1 MRMMRYHPPYVVH
14 MIENPLA
21 AIVAGDDG
29 VVYSSGNP
37 DEAAAFASS
46 LYDTGAAVVEVR
58 DSTGRLV
65 RRFPAPKADR
75 SNS

>member
-1 MRMMRYHPPYVVH
+1 MGMLRYHPPYVVH
-14 MIENPLA
+14 MIENPRGTN
-21 AIVAGDDG
+21 VAGDGG

-46 LYDTGAAVVEVR
+46 LYETGASVVEVR

-65 RRFPAPKADR
+65 RRYPAPKAEH